1 MAMPRRYLAA
11 LAAGGLAACAT
22 PTPDPRAWQVLPV
35 FRIQHSQAQFD
46 GHYAVGRYL
55 EGQRRWHQAE
65 QAYRRALALR
75 PTHVEAHNRLAL
87 VLAEQG
93 QLLPAIEALRQALA
107 LEPQAADLL
116 NNLGY
121 LQLRAGQREAAAT
134 TLRQAV
140 SLDPHNA
147 LARANLRAA
156 LSSDAGPTS
165 IGNEADPRSSRE
177 PAPTPRAEHG
187 TAAPL
192 VAVTTSQAQ
201 APRPLP
207 LSSTGAPPLVIQQSP
222 NVPPLP
228 LQAGLPTAARSA
240 AQATPSPTAVPA
252 PATTRPP
259 AQATRRPAA
268 RIELSNGNGAEGF
281 AAKVRAWLAWLGVKV
296 DRLTNQRP
304 YRQGITVVQ
313 YRDGYEAQ
321 ARELARSLPL
331 PAELEVRDDL
341 DPRADVRVLLGHDF
355 RARAHCLGATPCAA
369 PPMAATSGEP
379 LPQ

>member
-1 MAMPRRYLAA
+1 MRCRYLAA

-75 PTHVEAHNRLAL
+75 PTHVEARSRLAL

-93 QLLPAIEALRQALA
+93 RLLPAIEALRQALA
-107 LEPQAADLL
+107 LEPHAADLL

-121 LQLRAGQREAAAT
+121 LQWRAGQREAATA
-134 TLRQAV
+134 TLRQAL

-165 IGNEADPRSSRE
+165 IGNEADPRPSRE
-177 PAPTPRAEHG
+177 PAPTARVEHG
-187 TAAPL
+187 KVAAL
-192 VAVTTSQAQ
+192 VAVTASQAP

-207 LSSTGAPPLVIQQSP
+207 LSSTGAPPLVVQQSP

-228 LQAGLPTAARSA
+228 LQAGEPAAARSA
-240 AQATPSPTAVPA
+240 AQATPPPSPTARPA
-252 PATTRPP
+252 PPTTPPP
-259 AQATRRPAA
+259 AQATRWPAA

-281 AAKVRAWLAWLGVKV
+281 AAKVRAWLGVKV

-321 ARELARSLPL
+321 ARQLARSLPL

-355 RARAHCLGATPCAA
+355 RARAHCLGAAPCAA